1 MLAFIATSVK
11 ILVSIAACTCKTN
24 CYVMLLEKAPV
35 MMVIAGAPLPLLGPS
50 QWTPCLT
57 SRSEGGW
64 PAVRKSSR
72 KCVLKLWLKSSDP
85 TWLTR
90 LAQSALPLTQKQTV
104 SCSTGAFTGITVC
117 VCVCVCVSEIMACVC
132 VCACVWF
139 LSLKQSF
146 SNKLEITRAPK
157 ALLYVMKGTM
167 KDQRTWH
174 AAWSQSPAF
183 QQCLSV

>member
-1 MLAFIATSVK
+1 MKGAFFVGFLPFWILICTHSRMLAFIATSVK

-117 VCVCVCVSEIMACVC
+117 VCVCVSVC
-132 VCACVWF
+132 RYG
-139 LSLKQSF
+139 Q
-146 SNKLEITRAPK
+146 IK
-157 ALLYVMKGTM
+157 AGPRLQAGGKI
-167 KDQRTWH
+167 R
-174 AAWSQSPAF
+174 
-183 QQCLSV
+183 